1 MSRTA
6 ITRPSPPSSPASS
19 SGSGRA
25 SSTRPTTVAGPTRST
40 ACTDIAP
47 RGGIWTS
54 RSSWD
59 CPPAHPSTRPATS
72 SWWPGSSHAALRW
85 ASPDVIGAAVNPWTW
100 TGRNPYF
107 ETAFQV
113 LDLDPTVDRATA
125 RTRIAARRKRISYDA
140 TRFPLFGATLSAADV
155 NAAEEQIAT
164 LAGRIAAELI
174 THPREAE

>member
-1 MSRTA
+1 
-6 ITRPSPPSSPASS
+6 
-19 SGSGRA
+19 
-25 SSTRPTTVAGPTRST
+25 
-40 ACTDIAP
+40 
-47 RGGIWTS
+47 
-54 RSSWD
+54 
-59 CPPAHPSTRPATS
+59 
-72 SWWPGSSHAALRW
+72 
-85 ASPDVIGAAVNPWTW
+85 VIGAAVNPWTW

-174 THPREAE
+174 THPREAEGADLASLAELLGLFREWSERSAGVGGVQTDGVQEGMASWLDPSALPELLPEPGQIHTTKGTTA

>member
-1 MSRTA
+1 M
-6 ITRPSPPSSPASS
+6 
-19 SGSGRA
+19 
-25 SSTRPTTVAGPTRST
+25 
-40 ACTDIAP
+40 
-47 RGGIWTS
+47 
-54 RSSWD
+54 
-59 CPPAHPSTRPATS
+59 
-72 SWWPGSSHAALRW
+72 
-85 ASPDVIGAAVNPWTW
+85 NPWTW

-140 TRFPLFGATLSAADV
+140 TRFPLFGATLSVADI

-174 THPREAE
+174 THPREAEGADLASLAELLGLFREWSERSAGVGGVQTDGVQEGGVQEGMASWLDPSVLPELLPEPGQIHTTEGTA

>member
-1 MSRTA
+1 
-6 ITRPSPPSSPASS
+6 
-19 SGSGRA
+19 
-25 SSTRPTTVAGPTRST
+25 
-40 ACTDIAP
+40 
-47 RGGIWTS
+47 
-54 RSSWD
+54 
-59 CPPAHPSTRPATS
+59 
-72 SWWPGSSHAALRW
+72 
-85 ASPDVIGAAVNPWTW
+85 VNPWTW

-140 TRFPLFGATLSAADV
+140 TRFPLFGATLSVADI

-174 THPREAE
+174 THPREAEGADLASLAELLGLFREWSERSAGVGGVQTDGVQEGGVQEGMASWLDPSVLPELLPEPGQIHTTEGTA